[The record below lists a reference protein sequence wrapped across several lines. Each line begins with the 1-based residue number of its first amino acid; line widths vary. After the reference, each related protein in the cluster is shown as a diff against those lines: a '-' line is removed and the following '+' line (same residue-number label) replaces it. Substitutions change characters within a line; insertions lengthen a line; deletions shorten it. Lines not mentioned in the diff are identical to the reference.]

1 MADDAGEQSGAPQ
14 SNDKAREGTVAV
26 DRLKADLRSLR
37 SDLEAAARTVNQL
50 GSTAANEA
58 MSQAQAQMEDVRAR
72 IEELLGNAEEYGN
85 RSAEAIRSHVQ
96 EKPFQSLLIAMA
108 AGFALAH
115 LFSRR

>member
-1 MADDAGEQSGAPQ
+1 MADDAGEPARTPQ
-14 SNDKAREGTVAV
+14 PTDKSREGALAV

-72 IEELLGNAEEYGN
+72 IEELLGQAEDYGD
-85 RSAEAIRSHVQ
+85 RSVEAIREHVQ
-96 EKPFQSLLIAMA
+96 ERPFQSLLIAMA

-115 LFSRR
+115 LFGRR